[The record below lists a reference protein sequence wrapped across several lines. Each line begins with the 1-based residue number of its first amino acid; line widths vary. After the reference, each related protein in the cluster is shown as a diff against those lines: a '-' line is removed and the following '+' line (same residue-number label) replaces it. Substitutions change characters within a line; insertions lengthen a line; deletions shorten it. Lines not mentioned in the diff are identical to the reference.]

1 MIAYLAAFRARARTV
16 FRYRAAA
23 LAGIFTQI
31 FFGFILVMVLE
42 SWFMSSPSAAR
53 IGFSQ
58 AASYVWLGQ
67 AFLALQVWGPDPE
80 LRDLIRSGEIARDL
94 LRPTSLYGLWFVRTL
109 AWKCVALVMRL
120 GAVLAF
126 AGFGLPL
133 LGMADIGLRLPASWP
148 AFFAF
153 LALLL
158 PAILSSAA
166 LAAGVSCFQFKQIS
180 AAGASALAAA
190 LSSFFSGLIIP
201 LPLLSGPVEA
211 ISRYLPYRGLADL
224 PFRFWLGETPV
235 RALPAAI
242 AGQTAWVI
250 LLFAAGA
257 AYVRSRAG
265 RDAVAGG

>member
-1 MIAYLAAFRARARTV
+1 MSAYLAAFRARARTV
-16 FRYRAAA
+16 VRYRAAA
-23 LAGIFTQI
+23 LAGIFTQV

-42 SWFMSSPSAAR
+42 SWFMGSPGVAR
-53 IGFSQ
+53 FGFTQ

-109 AWKCVALVMRL
+109 AWKCVALAMRL

-133 LGMADIGLRLPASWP
+133 LGMADLALRPPASWP

-153 LALLL
+153 LAMLV
-158 PAILSSAA
+158 PAALSSAA
-166 LAAGVSCFQFKQIS
+166 LAAGVSCFQFRQIS
-180 AAGASALAAA
+180 AAGASAMAAA

-235 RALPAAI
+235 RALPTAFAV
-242 AGQTAWVI
+242 QTAWA
-250 LLFAAGA
+250 LALFAAGA